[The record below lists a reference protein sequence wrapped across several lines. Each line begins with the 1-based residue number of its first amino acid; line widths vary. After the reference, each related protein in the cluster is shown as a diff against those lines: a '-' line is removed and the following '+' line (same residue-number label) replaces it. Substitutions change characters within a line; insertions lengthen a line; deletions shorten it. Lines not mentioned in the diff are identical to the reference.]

1 MNVTPRSLDG
11 VERPVEDFHPRVQLK
26 KSVQAQVTTLG
37 DMDSVENFSA
47 KYIVDKKYVVSAL
60 EHLQLIE
67 LKKKKKQQEIFFKK
81 IVSSNTRISHGV
93 NMLRKAN

>member
-1 MNVTPRSLDG
+1 MIITRGCS
-11 VERPVEDFHPRVQLK
+11 LK
-26 KSVQAQVTTLG
+26 KSVQAQESTLG

-67 LKKKKKQQEIFFKK
+67 IKKKKKQEADLLQK
-81 IVSSNTRISHGV
+81 IV
-93 NMLRKAN
+93 